1 MQKFYPGCKYPLWS
15 LFNLK
20 MKLTIALLFFS
31 NLLIYAGP
39 IAGQSMYEV
48 KINLSASK
56 MPVQEVIG
64 LIEKQSH
71 FVIGYKNMDALKNK
85 KVTIHAQ
92 GKSVAAILNEVMA
105 PSSMEITQISD
116 TYIIINP
123 KSNLAPTVISGVV
136 KDKRTGQTLPGVSI
150 KVKGTVVGTQ
160 TDING
165 NYTLSVREDKANFTL
180 VVSYI
185 GYKSQEFNITRS
197 AALVTQNVQLEEDLL
212 GLDEV
217 VVTGQGIDVSKRRL
231 STNVVSISG
240 ADIEKTPG
248 TRLDQLL
255 QAKLPNAQI
264 RMTGG
269 QAGAT
274 SIIRARGV
282 ISAYLNSSPVIYVD
296 GVRMD
301 NLNTASTLGGGAASG
316 AAVSS
321 LADIP
326 MDNIEKIEY
335 INGGAATTL
344 YGSDAAN
351 GVIQIITKKGGGDRT
366 AITLNVEA
374 GPEVSTND
382 FLNFKRTKDMLFE
395 TGTFQ
400 KYNVAVSGSKNGI
413 GYSFTGGYLNSTGV
427 QIENQNSNKRIDMRS
442 GFKAN
447 IGDKITYESSFT
459 FVNNSYKRSRNG
471 NQGGYT
477 GLWFLESGA
486 SAVTGPKPNFK
497 PQIDE
502 LSEED
507 FEKMKA
513 YVREAERL
521 QDNEIVVN
529 RFQTSQTFNY
539 RPTENLVF
547 KAVGGIDYRNMR
559 NKVITTN
566 EYIAHTTGNPS
577 TAGGSISNADR
588 KYWGLTM
595 ELNGQHKAELG
606 DFSFVTTFGGQLFRN
621 EDRQVAYNGTNVR
634 DGMRDI
640 RTVGATTANEVFTEV
655 VNYGV
660 YVQENLGFKNKFFI
674 DLGLRGDG
682 NSAFGKDIGVQY
694 YPKVGFAY
702 IPTAESW
709 FRDAVPVISSAKIR
723 ASYGL
728 AGNFPPAFR
737 NRKTIGFAS
746 YLGTLGASFGTPE
759 VDLRPEK
766 TTTFEGGMDLGILS
780 DRIVLTA
787 VYYHA
792 TTNDA
797 LFNVPS
803 VPSTGEVAAVRNV
816 GELLNRGFEFS
827 INVTPIKTTDVSL
840 SVNVSA
846 NTSYNRVVSSNG
858 SAAFN
863 LNGFSERTIQ
873 TVVQEGY
880 PVGFLRGGYG
890 TFGEDGVMNSTTP
903 LQYLGSTIPDL
914 FGSMGINFQYK
925 DFNFFANADYQSGAY
940 ASNWDKQ
947 FRYNYGVS
955 NEGIPQGE
963 IDKNKRTNWLNFSNM
978 FVEKT
983 DFIKVRTIGASYLF
997 HGPKLGKAIKNLT
1010 IGFSVVNPLNFA
1022 SSSFDPEATTSGSA
1036 QGQGGATTGG
1046 ISYATYSA
1054 PRQFLGSVKVNF

>member
-1 MQKFYPGCKYPLWS
+1 MQKFYPGCKYPMGT

-20 MKLTIALLFFS
+20 MKLTLALLFFS

-39 IAGQSMYEV
+39 ISGQSMHQL
-48 KINLSASK
+48 KINLSAK
-56 MPVQEVIG
+56 DMPLKEVIG
-64 LIEKQSH
+64 LIEKQSP
-71 FVIGYKNMDALKNK
+71 FVVGYKTMETMKGK
-85 KVTIHAQ
+85 KVTIDAK

-105 PSSMEITQISD
+105 PYSVEVTQISD
-116 TYIIINP
+116 KYIIINP
-123 KSNLAPTVISGVV
+123 KKFVAPTVISGIIT
-136 KDKRTGQTLPGVSI
+136 DKRTGQTIPGASI
-150 KVKGTVVGTQ
+150 KVKGTILGTQ
-160 TDING
+160 TDVDG
-165 NYTLSVREDKANFTL
+165 TYSLSVKDDKETFIL

-185 GYKSQEFNITRS
+185 GYKSQEFSINRS
-197 AALVTQNVQLEEDLL
+197 ASNINRNVQLEEDRL

-240 ADIEKTPG
+240 AEIEKTPG
-248 TRLDQLL
+248 SRIDQLL

-264 RMTGG
+264 RLTGG

-282 ISAYLNSSPVIYVD
+282 VSAFMNSTPVIYVD

-316 AAVSS
+316 AAISS

-351 GVIQIITKKGGGDRT
+351 GVIQIITKKGGSDRT
-366 AITLNVEA
+366 AISLNVEA
-374 GPEVSTND
+374 GTEASTND
-382 FLNFKRTKDMLFE
+382 FLHFERTKDLLFK

-400 KYNVAVSGSKNGI
+400 KYNVGINGSKNGI
-413 GYSFTGGYLNSTGV
+413 GYSFTGGYLNSSGV
-427 QIENQNSNKRIDMRS
+427 QIEKQNTNQRIDMRS

-447 IGDKITYESSFT
+447 IGDKVTYESSFS
-459 FVNNSYKRSRNG
+459 FVNNRYKRNRNG

-477 GLWFLESGA
+477 ALWFAESGA
-486 SAVTGPKPNFK
+486 SILSGPLKNPLL
-497 PQIDE
+497 DD

-507 FEKMKA
+507 FGILKDWVTES
-513 YVREAERL
+513 ERL

-529 RFQTSQTFNY
+529 RFHTSQTFNY
-539 RPTENLVF
+539 RPIENLVL
-547 KAVGGIDYRNMR
+547 KAVGGIDYRVMR

-566 EYIAHTTGNPS
+566 EYISHTSGKES
-577 TAGGSISNADR
+577 LAGGSIANADR
-588 KYWGLTM
+588 KYWGLTL
-595 ELNGQHKAELG
+595 ELNGQHKADVG
-606 DFSFVTTFGGQLFRN
+606 DFSFITTFGGQLFRN

-640 RTVGATTANEVFTEV
+640 RSVGATTSNEFFTEI

-660 YVQENLGFKNKFFI
+660 YLQENLGFKNKLFI

-682 NSAFGKDIGVQY
+682 NSAFGKDVGVQY
-694 YPKVGFAY
+694 YPKIGFSY

-709 FRDAVPVISSAKIR
+709 VQAALPVVSSAKLR

-728 AGNFPPAFR
+728 AGNFPPPFLNLR
-737 NRKTIGFAS
+737 TISFGS
-746 YLGTLGASFGTPE
+746 YLGALGGFFGTPG
-759 VDLRPEK
+759 VDVKPEK
-766 TTTFEGGMDLGILS
+766 TATLEAAIDLGILK
-780 DRIVLTA
+780 DRIVFTA
-787 VYYHA
+787 GFYHA
-792 TTNDA
+792 VTNDA
-797 LFNVPS
+797 LFQVPS
-803 VPSTGEVAAVRNV
+803 TPSTGEIAAVRNV
-816 GELLNRGFEFS
+816 GKILNRGLEFS
-827 INVTPIKTTDVSL
+827 LNATPVKTKDISL
-840 SVNVSA
+840 SVNLSA
-846 NTSYNRVVSSNG
+846 NTVYNRVLDSRG

-873 TVVQEGY
+873 TVVQEGF
-880 PVGFLRGGYG
+880 PVGFIRGSYG

-903 LQYLGSTIPDL
+903 LQNLGSTIPDL
-914 FGSMGINFQYK
+914 FGSMGINLQFK
-925 DFNFFANADYQSGAY
+925 DLNFFANADYQSGAY

-947 FRYNYGVS
+947 FRFNYSAS
-955 NEGIPQGE
+955 NAGIPQGE
-963 IDKNKRTNWLNFSNM
+963 IDQNQRKNWLNFTNM

-983 DFIKVRTIGASYLF
+983 DFIKVRTIGASYLLR
-997 HGPKLGKAIKNLT
+997 GPKLGKAIKNLT
-1010 IGFSVVNPLNFA
+1010 VGLSVANPLNFA

-1036 QGQGGATTGG
+1036 QGQGRATTGG

-1054 PRQFLGSVKVNF
+1054 PRQFLCSFKVNF

>member
-39 IAGQSMYEV
+39 ISGQSMHEV
-48 KINLSASK
+48 KISLFAK
-56 MPVQEVIG
+56 EMPIQEVIS

-71 FVIGYKNMDALKNK
+71 FVIGYKNMEAMQHRKI
-85 KVTIHAQ
+85 TIDVK
-92 GKSVAAILNEVMA
+92 GKSIAAILNELMA
-105 PSSMEITQISD
+105 PASIEIKQISD
-116 TYIIINP
+116 KYIIMNP
-123 KSNLAPTVISGVV
+123 KRNLTPTVISGLI
-136 KDKRTGQTLPGVSI
+136 KDKRTGKTIPGVSI
-150 KVKGTVVGTQ
+150 KVKGTMIGTQ
-160 TDING
+160 TDIDG
-165 NYTLSVREDKANFTL
+165 VYSLSVKEDRQRFTL

-185 GYKSQEFNITRS
+185 GYKSQEFNFERS
-197 AALVTQNVQLEEDLL
+197 VANMNQNVQMEEDRL

-248 TRLDQLL
+248 SRIDQLL
-255 QAKLPNAQI
+255 QSKLPNAQI
-264 RMTGG
+264 RLTGG
-269 QAGAT
+269 QAGST

-282 ISAYLNSSPVIYVD
+282 VSAFMNSTPVVYVD

-301 NLNTASTLGGGAASG
+301 NLNTPSTLGGGAASG
-316 AAVSS
+316 AGVSA

-351 GVIQIITKKGGGDRT
+351 GVIQIITKKGGSERT
-366 AITLNVEA
+366 AITVNVEV
-374 GPEVSTND
+374 GPEASTND
-382 FLNFKRTKDMLFE
+382 FLHFKRTKDMLFE
-395 TGTFQ
+395 SGMFQ
-400 KYNVAVSGSKNGI
+400 KYNVGINGSKGGL
-413 GYSFTGGYLNSTGV
+413 GYSFTGGYLNSSGV
-427 QIENQNSNKRIDMRS
+427 QIMDQNANRRIDMRS
-442 GFKAN
+442 GFRAN
-447 IGDKITYESSFT
+447 IGDKVTYESSFT
-459 FVNNSYKRSRNG
+459 FVNNSFKRSRNG

-486 SAVTGPKPNFK
+486 SKISGPLKKPM
-497 PQIDE
+497 IDD
-502 LSEED
+502 LSEAD
-507 FEKMKA
+507 FQTLNA

-539 RPTENLVF
+539 RPVESLMI
-547 KAVGGIDYRNMR
+547 KAVGGIDYRTTR

-566 EYIAHTTGNPS
+566 QYITHTTGNLS

-588 KYWGLTM
+588 KYWGLTL

-640 RTVGATTANEVFTEV
+640 SKVGATTSNEVLTEV
-655 VNYGV
+655 VNYGL

-682 NSAFGKDIGVQY
+682 NTAFGKEVGVQY

-702 IPTAESW
+702 IPTAEPG
-709 FRDAVPVISSAKIR
+709 FEDALPFISSAKLR
-723 ASYGL
+723 GSYGL
-728 AGNFPPAFR
+728 AGNFPPPFR
-737 NRKTIGFAS
+737 NERLIDFAS
-746 YLGTLGASFGTPE
+746 YLGALGASLGTPK
-759 VDLRPEK
+759 VDLKPEK
-766 TTTFEGGMDLGILS
+766 TATLELGLDLGLLQDRLVLS
-780 DRIVLTA
+780 AGI
-787 VYYHA
+787 YHSI
-792 TTNDA
+792 TKDA
-797 LFNVPS
+797 LFTVPAT
-803 VPSTGEVAAVRNV
+803 PSTGEIATIRNV
-816 GELLNRGFEFS
+816 GEILNRGVELS
-827 INVTPIKTTDVSL
+827 MNATPIKTKDLSL
-840 SVNVSA
+840 SVNVSV
-846 NTSYNRVVSSNG
+846 NTAYNKVLSSMG
-858 SAAFN
+858 SPPFN

-873 TVVQEGY
+873 TVVQEGF
-880 PVGFLRGGYG
+880 PVGFIRAGTG
-890 TFGEDGVMNSTTP
+890 TFGADGVMDSTTP
-903 LQYLGSTIPDL
+903 LQFLGSTIPDL
-914 FGSMGINFQYK
+914 YGSMGLNLQFK

-947 FRYNYGVS
+947 FRFNYGAG

-963 IDKNKRTNWLNFSNM
+963 IDKNGRANWLNFTNM

-997 HGPKLGKAIKNLT
+997 RGPKLGKTIKNLT
-1010 IGFSVVNPLNFA
+1010 LGFSVTNPLNFA
-1022 SSSFDPEATTSGSA
+1022 SSTFDPENTTSGSA
-1036 QGQGGATTGG
+1036 QGQGRATTGG
-1046 ISYATYSA
+1046 VSYATYSA

>member
-39 IAGQSMYEV
+39 ISGQSMHEV
-48 KINLSASK
+48 KINLFAK
-56 MPVQEVIG
+56 DMPLKELIG

-71 FVIGYKNMDALKNK
+71 FVIGYKTMEALQSK
-85 KVTIHAQ
+85 KVTIDAKA
-92 GKSVAAILNEVMA
+92 KSIAAILNEVMA
-105 PSSMEITQISD
+105 PASIEIKQISD
-116 TYIIINP
+116 KYIIINP
-123 KSNLAPTVISGVV
+123 KRFIVPTVVSGVV
-136 KDKRTGQTLPGVSI
+136 KDKRTGQTIPGVSI
-150 KVKGTVVGTQ
+150 KVKGTVIGTQ
-160 TDING
+160 TDIDGTYN
-165 NYTLSVREDKANFTL
+165 LSVKEERANFTL

-185 GYKSQEFNITRS
+185 GYKAQEFNMTRS
-197 AALVTQNVQLEEDLL
+197 ATSITQNVQLEEDRL

-248 TRLDQLL
+248 SRIDQLL

-264 RMTGG
+264 RLTGG

-282 ISAYLNSSPVIYVD
+282 VSAFMNSTPVVYVD

-301 NLNTASTLGGGAASG
+301 NLNTPSTLGGGSASG
-316 AAVSS
+316 AGVSA

-351 GVIQIITKKGGGDRT
+351 GVIQIITKKGGSERT
-366 AITLNVEA
+366 AITVNAEA

-382 FLNFKRTKDMLFE
+382 FLHFKRTKDMLFE

-400 KYNVAVSGSKNGI
+400 KYNLGINGSKGGL
-413 GYSFTGGYLNSTGV
+413 GYSFTGGYLNSSGV
-427 QIENQNSNKRIDMRS
+427 QIMDQNANRRIDMRS
-442 GFKAN
+442 GFRAN
-447 IGDKITYESSFT
+447 IGDKVTYESSFT
-459 FVNNSYKRSRNG
+459 FVNNSFKRSRNG

-486 SAVTGPKPNFK
+486 SKISGPVKNPL
-497 PQIDE
+497 IDD
-502 LSEED
+502 LNDED
-507 FEKMKA
+507 FQKLKD

-539 RPTENLVF
+539 RPMESLVI
-547 KAVGGIDYRNMR
+547 KAVGGIDYRTTR

-566 EYIAHTTGNPS
+566 QYITHTTGNPS
-577 TAGGSISNADR
+577 TAGGSINNADR

-640 RTVGATTANEVFTEV
+640 RSVGVSTSNEIFTEV
-655 VNYGV
+655 VNYGL
-660 YVQENLGFKNKFFI
+660 YIQENLGYRNKFFI
-674 DLGLRGDG
+674 DFGLRGDG
-682 NSAFGKDIGVQY
+682 NTAFGKEVGVQY

-702 IPTAESW
+702 IPTAEPG
-709 FRDAVPVISSAKIR
+709 FKDALPFVSSAKLR
-723 ASYGL
+723 GSYGL
-728 AGNFPPAFR
+728 AGNFPPPFMNQR
-737 NRKTIGFAS
+737 TISFSS
-746 YLGTLGASFGTPE
+746 YLGTLGASFGNPE

-766 TTTFEGGMDLGILS
+766 TATLEAGMDLGLLQ
-780 DRIVLTA
+780 DRIVITA
-787 VYYHA
+787 GFYHSI
-792 TTNDA
+792 TNDA
-797 LFNVPS
+797 LFQVPAT
-803 VPSTGEVAAVRNV
+803 PSTGEVPTIRNV
-816 GELLNRGFEFS
+816 GKILNRGLEFS
-827 INVTPIKTTDVSL
+827 LNATPLKTQDLSL
-840 SVNVSA
+840 SVNLSA
-846 NTSYNRVVSSNG
+846 NTSYNRVLSSMG
-858 SAAFN
+858 SAPFN

-873 TVVQEGY
+873 TVVQEGF
-880 PVGFLRGGYG
+880 PVGFIRAGSG
-890 TFGEDGVMNSTTP
+890 TFGADGVMNSTTP

-914 FGSMGINFQYK
+914 YGSMGLNLQFK

-947 FRYNYGVS
+947 FRFNYGAG

-963 IDKNKRTNWLNFSNM
+963 IDKNGRTNWLNFTNM

-997 HGPKLGKAIKNLT
+997 RGPKLGKTIKNLT
-1010 IGFSVVNPLNFA
+1010 LGFSVTNPLNFA
-1022 SSSFDPEATTSGSA
+1022 SSAFDPENTTSGSA
-1036 QGQGGATTGG
+1036 QGQGRATTGG
-1046 ISYATYSA
+1046 VSYATYSA